1 MEVPPS
7 FQTPVCGEQGQGVRG
22 PCESGQ
28 TWMPLIRT
36 GRGAVVSADRLVV
49 PGRIA
54 TNEAPQPGTEIPR
67 ICVGLAV
74 PWISIAASSTPK
86 RGLPRLCVGPHNLG
100 VSVADLMLRTHA

>member
-22 PCESGQ
+22 PCESGR

-36 GRGAVVSADRLVV
+36 GRGDVVSADRLVI

-54 TNEAPQPGTEIPR
+54 TNEAPQPGTEFSFALC
-67 ICVGLAV
+67 CVV
-74 PWISIAASSTPK
+74 
-86 RGLPRLCVGPHNLG
+86 
-100 VSVADLMLRTHA
+100 M